1 MIDLLIKNSD
11 GIIKAF
17 WETNFMMAVSMLVCL
32 IFSLPLGIL
41 LFSLEKDYLL
51 KK

>member
-32 IFSLPLGIL
+32 IFFFTIGNTFIFIRKR
-41 LFSLEKDYLL
+41 LFI